1 MSKSIVWNTYTRIYQ
16 TPKNYALAM
25 KRIHPAWIVAGV
37 TFLTLIAAAAFRST
51 TSVMFVPLETEFSW
65 TRTQTSAAVT
75 LNLIFYGLTAPFAA
89 VLMERYSVK
98 KVALWALGL
107 IGLGTVLTVWM
118 TSLWQLVLYWGVMV
132 GAGTGGLALVFASIV
147 ANRWFVK
154 RRGLVTGIFSAA
166 YATGQLVFLPLIA
179 NMVTQLGWRTGSLV
193 VAGFVAV
200 VIPIFILFFRNSPAE
215 ANSSAYG
222 SMAGEPTYTEAPRSL
237 LDTFAVLFE
246 VAKTRQFWVLSGT
259 FFVCGW
265 TTNGLIGAHFI
276 PAAHDHGMP
285 ATTAAGLLAL
295 VGIFDFVGTIL
306 SGWLTDCFDSRILL
320 VIYYGLRGLALFSV
334 PFVLG
339 PTVEPPLLF
348 FVVFYGLDWIA
359 TVPPTIELIRRYFGL
374 GKTGIVWGWVFASH
388 MVGAGVA
395 ATYAGVIR
403 DLEGSYF
410 LAWITAAVLC
420 VVAAAAFWLLRKD
433 DVAPK
438 Q

>member
-1 MSKSIVWNTYTRIYQ
+1 
-16 TPKNYALAM
+16 M

-51 TSVMFVPLETEFSW
+51 TSVMFVPLETEFAW

-222 SMAGEPTYTEAPRSL
+222 SMASEPTYTEAPRSL

-306 SGWLTDCFDSRILL
+306 SGWLTDRFDSRILL